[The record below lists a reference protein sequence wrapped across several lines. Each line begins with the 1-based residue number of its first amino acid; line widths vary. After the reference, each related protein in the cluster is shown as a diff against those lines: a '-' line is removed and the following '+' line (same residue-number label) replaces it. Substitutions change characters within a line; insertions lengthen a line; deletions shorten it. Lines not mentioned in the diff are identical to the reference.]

1 MEDITIEKKLQL
13 VQQIKNQYHQN
24 QYDMAKRE
32 QILYGNGYRQ
42 DYYDQNIKTPEE
54 NDVSS
59 SGSLRLRAFLAGL
72 LLAGVILCD
81 RLGISPAGMEMNQVF
96 QLLSVDYQE
105 NVDEFISTLSQQNI
119 TP

>member
-32 QILYGNGYRQ
+32 QILYGNDYRH
-42 DYYDQNIKTPEE
+42 DYVQNIKRPE
-54 NDVSS
+54 DVPAS
-59 SGSLRLRAFLAGL
+59 SGTLRLRAFLAGL

-81 RLGISPAGMEMNQVF
+81 RLGISPAGMEMKQVIAV
-96 QLLSVDYQE
+96 LSE
-105 NVDEFISTLSQQNI
+105 NCINNLF
-119 TP
+119 